1 MGRKRVLE
9 LEQHGPEPE
18 EAHSPLCTLLLHKF
32 ALGKVSAVEVQQYAD
47 AAVKSG
53 ASHSDLISL
62 QRLGGRGR
70 SPQNTRRDLCRLH
83 FKSLLTPV
91 PHTVTTSVRIR
102 GTFGE
107 PTPVML
113 PHMWVQSL
121 EHHELL
127 QEVTAKP
134 GDLASFWKQQ
144 DFKKNNQLLACKLC
158 WKNVDLEGFIFLFDV
173 NLCRLGTDLPI
184 PWLLH
189 GDGAPFSEVDSM
201 QVVSMRCVIS
211 SVSIQYSEQKVQ
223 GLTAAGSLF
232 GKLLLRVSI
241 TWRRGSWL
249 MAHQSEKEFF
259 LSS

>member
-32 ALGKVSAVEVQQYAD
+32 ALEKVSAVEVQQYAD

-62 QRLGGRGR
+62 QRLGGHGR
-70 SPQNTRRDLCRLH
+70 SPQNTHRDLCRLH
-83 FKSLLTPV
+83 FKSLRTPV
-91 PHTVTTSVRIR
+91 PHMVTTSVRIR

-107 PTPVML
+107 PTVSNKGVPVML

-121 EHHELL
+121 EQHELL

-144 DFKKNNQLLACKLC
+144 DFKKNNQLLACKLF
-158 WKNVDLEGFIFLFDV
+158 WKNVDLEGLSALRLV
-173 NLCRLGTDLPI
+173 NCYL
-184 PWLLH
+184 
-189 GDGAPFSEVDSM
+189 
-201 QVVSMRCVIS
+201 
-211 SVSIQYSEQKVQ
+211 Y
-223 GLTAAGSLF
+223 
-232 GKLLLRVSI
+232 
-241 TWRRGSWL
+241 
-249 MAHQSEKEFF
+249 FF
-259 LSS
+259 CG